1 MHDNLDL
8 LLRQIVQPHG
18 LDQLQSLVHHG
29 RRVGRD
35 LRAHRPV
42 WVLERL
48 FPGDRAQ
55 FFCGLAEERAARSGQ
70 DDLIERIALARLH
83 ALEDSRVLGVYRQDV
98 HALFACR
105 LHDQSARADQR
116 LLVGKR
122 NVLAGINSGQR
133 GQQSNHADH
142 RGHDCIAVRM
152 GRRCDQTVH
161 AAHDRNIGIGKGDF
175 EIACGGLVKRNAQLG
190 MQCTRL
196 LFEQLDIPIGGQCDH
211 LGIDR
216 GQNINGLCADRAGRT
231 QNR

>member
-1 MHDNLDL
+1 ML
-8 LLRQIVQPHG
+8 
-18 LDQLQSLVHHG
+18 S
-29 RRVGRD
+29 
-35 LRAHRPV
+35 AHRPV
-42 WVLERL
+42 GVLERL
-48 FPGDRAQ
+48 FPGDCAQ
-55 FFCGLAEERAARSGQ
+55 FFCGLAEERAARGSQ
-70 DDLIERIALARLH
+70 DDLIERIALTCLH
-83 ALEDSRVLGVYRQDV
+83 TLEDGRVLGVYRQDV

-122 NVLAGINSGQR
+122 NVLASINGSER

-142 RGHDCIAVRM
+142 RGHNRITVRI

-161 AAHDRNIGIGKGDF
+161 ATHDRNIGVGKSDF
-175 EIACGGLVKRNAQLG
+175 EIACGGLIKRDAQLG
-190 MQCTRL
+190 MQCARL
-196 LFEQLDIPIGGQCDH
+196 LFEQLDISIGGQCDH